1 LLIIPQEA
9 RQAFAALGNS
19 FPIVYYDQQIGLSEL
34 LQVVR
39 VNYDDF
45 AERLT
50 YIEVEKVRE
59 QVGKEGLMTEQE
71 CYRHLHSYRR
81 SEIQQ
86 AAQLIINER
95 IAFLPGVGLY
105 DREWMEHLRRSCQQW
120 LEEREEERLS
130 DLLSEMRGNWA
141 SLQHCEDGILEVL
154 LAQWQDV
161 QIERTSLFEARV
173 RLAGGEEREAD
184 EEGETEKVKAG
195 EIDEKRR
202 LKEKHKV
209 KKKRIEKREETTVQE
224 NLW

>member
-1 LLIIPQEA
+1 
-9 RQAFAALGNS
+9 
-19 FPIVYYDQQIGLSEL
+19 
-34 LQVVR
+34 
-39 VNYDDF
+39 
-45 AERLT
+45 
-50 YIEVEKVRE
+50 
-59 QVGKEGLMTEQE
+59 
-71 CYRHLHSYRR
+71 
-81 SEIQQ
+81 
-86 AAQLIINER
+86 LIINER